1 MATQDQQRLDLELY
15 KIFQEVDIK
24 EILTQLQRLKEVKEE
39 LKEIELVLQTTKC
52 ICQKICHKKGLFC
65 C

>member
-1 MATQDQQRLDLELY
+1 MTTQDQKLDVELH

-39 LKEIELVLQTTKC
+39 LKEIELILQTTKC
-52 ICQKICHKKGLFC
+52 ICQKVCHKKGFFC